1 MEQALKIALCGLR
14 PQGHFK
20 LTHHSDRGLQYCSN
34 SYVQLLNENNI
45 TISMTENGDPL
56 ENALAERINGII
68 KDEYLQFCKPA
79 NIIEA
84 KAILKRTVKLYNQQR
99 PHMSIGNLTPEQIHC
114 NINLKNRKI
123 MEKLLSFKA

>member
-1 MEQALKIALCGLR
+1 
-14 PQGHFK
+14 
-20 LTHHSDRGLQYCSN
+20 
-34 SYVQLLNENNI
+34 
-45 TISMTENGDPL
+45 MTENGDPL

-114 NINLKNRKI
+114 NINLKT
-123 MEKLLSFKA
+123 EKLWKTIIIQSLTLNIQKITVNKKHIYITCKLILGRVTQSFTGLFTQSGSPSAAEC